1 MPHDITNSTLLNT
14 FRKILGYLPTRRR
27 MQFWI
32 LSAAMLFSA
41 CFETMALGCVAFFA
55 SVVTD
60 PEAVMQSRYIITAQK
75 FLHADFLTN
84 TQGLIVSLSILVV
97 SLVIVKNM
105 ILSFVLFW
113 SSRFSAF
120 VDGFYGEL
128 LLQNFILRHYEWHL
142 YQNSADLIMAVDW
155 RRYFGVHFI
164 YPVLQMF
171 ADGFVAL
178 LMLMVLFW
186 VEPFISLVTISVLG
200 GTAFLILVTVRK
212 TLDENTKICSQ
223 YQQSVNRQVTKS
235 IHGVKDVKVFGKQ
248 DFFISNYSKKVYYLA
263 RREAFKQFFTRTPS
277 WALETLGFIMITGSI
292 CAMMFLMKSSTVQ
305 ITGTIALIAVT
316 AWRVLP
322 AMSRIVSGITSLRTA
337 LPYVHNAFTYL
348 KEAKRAEDRRLN
360 KSRMNHQR
368 VSFEQELKFENI
380 SFSYTEANSF
390 ALQNIN
396 FTIKKGQTVG
406 IIGPSGAGKSTLVD
420 ILIGL
425 LPPTSGKVVID
436 NESLDTKNSSG
447 WMDLLGYVSQT
458 PYIYDGSLAENV
470 AFGVGDSRIDSSRVS
485 ECCNMAAMDF
495 LSDLPHGL
503 DTQIGERG
511 LRLSGGQRQRV
522 AIARALYHQPQVM
535 VFDEATS
542 ALDAK
547 NEMDIQKTIY
557 SLKGSLTLIIIA
569 HRLTTVKDCDL
580 IFCIDKG
587 EMVKTG
593 PPHIILPWYERYGDH
608 KENSNNPKAKK
619 N

>member
-1 MPHDITNSTLLNT
+1 
-14 FRKILGYLPTRRR
+14 
-27 MQFWI
+27 
-32 LSAAMLFSA
+32 MLFAA
-41 CFETMALGCVAFFA
+41 CFETIALGCVAFFA

-60 PEAVMQSRYIITAQK
+60 PDAVLQSRYILTAHK
-75 FLHADFLTN
+75 ILHADFLTN
-84 TQGLIVSLSILVV
+84 RQGLIVSLSILVV
-97 SLVIVKNM
+97 SLVIVKNVM
-105 ILSFVLFW
+105 LSFVLFW
-113 SSRFSAF
+113 SSRFAAF
-120 VDGFYGEL
+120 VDGFFGEML
-128 LLQNFILRHYEWHL
+128 LRNFILRHYEWHL

-186 VEPFISLVTISVLG
+186 VEPFISLATITVLG
-200 GTAFLILVTVRK
+200 GTAFLILVTVRN
-212 TLDENTKICSQ
+212 TLDENTKICSK

-248 DFFISNYSKKVYYLA
+248 NFFISNYSKEVYYLA

-292 CAMMFLMKSSTVQ
+292 CAMMFLMRSSTVQ
-305 ITGTIALIAVT
+305 VTGTIALIAVT

-322 AMSRIVSGITSLRTA
+322 AISRIVSGITSLRTA

-348 KEAKRAEDRRLN
+348 KEGKDEDRLLN
-360 KSRMNHQR
+360 ISKMNHQR
-368 VSFEQELKFENI
+368 VSFEREIKFENI
-380 SFSYTEANSF
+380 SFSYTGANSF

-396 FTIKKGQTVG
+396 FTIKKGKTVG

-425 LPPTSGKVVID
+425 LPPASGKVVID
-436 NESLDTKNSSG
+436 GESLDTKNSSG

-470 AFGVGDSRIDSSRVS
+470 AFGVDNNGIDSSRVS
-485 ECCNMAAMDF
+485 KCCSMAAMDF
-495 LSDLPHGL
+495 LNDLPHGI

-522 AIARALYHQPQVM
+522 AIARALYHQPHVM

-547 NEMDIQKTIY
+547 NEIDIQKTIY

-587 EMVKTG
+587 ELVKTG
-593 PPHIILPWYERYGDH
+593 PPHIVLPWYERHGDQ
-608 KENSNNPKAKK
+608 KENSNNTQTKE